1 MTETGLRIERRFT
14 TANEDPY
21 SSIEWSRRDSRIT
34 NPDGSVVFEMTE
46 AEIPAGWS
54 QVATDIMVSKYFR
67 KAGVPQLDSDGNP
80 VLDEDGHQVTGPE
93 RSARQVF
100 DRLASTWRWW
110 GEHHGYF
117 ATEDDAQTFEDELKY
132 MLAAQI
138 AAPNSPQWFNT
149 GLHNAY
155 GLTGPAQGFWYVDP
169 ETEEM
174 VSSPDSYS
182 RPSPHACFI
191 LSAKDDLV
199 NPGGIMDLWV
209 REARIFKFGSGAGT
223 NFSSIRAENES
234 LSGGGKSSGVM
245 SFLKIGDRAAGAIKS
260 GGTTRRAAKM
270 VILDVD
276 HPDIEA
282 FVDWKKVEE
291 DKARILIQH
300 GGYPADFNGEAY
312 ATISGQ
318 NSNNSVR
325 VSNDFVQA
333 VIEDGDW
340 HLINRTD
347 GKVRRTIKARDLW
360 HRIADAAWACADP
373 GIQFDTTINE
383 WHTCPQGGRIK
394 ATNPCSEYVFLD
406 DTACNL
412 ASLNLVK
419 FYGDNSGVF
428 DVEAY
433 QHAIRLW
440 TIVLEI
446 SVTMAHFPSAEIAQG
461 SYDYRTLGLGYANLG
476 SLLMRQGIAYDSDEG
491 RSIAGA
497 LTSILTGYSFATSA
511 EMAKVVGPF
520 PKFAE
525 NREHMLRV
533 IRNHRRAAY
542 NAPSEDFEGVSHYV
556 MGIKPELCPP
566 DFLHA
571 ARESWDLALHLGEQH
586 GYRNAQSS
594 VLAPTGCL
602 VGGSLVP
609 TDRGLLRL
617 ASLGDPRGAQWQ
629 DLGIQ
634 VGTDEGAKEATQ
646 FYINGIE
653 PVVTVSTRR
662 GYRIQGTP
670 THRIKV
676 VDTGGHFVWKRFGE
690 IAPEDVVPLQLHQ
703 LVGEPQAVTLPPLG
717 DMHWAADFTTR
728 VPRLM
733 NSDLAELLGYFMGD
747 GSLHAK
753 GIRFCVAAEDFDVV
767 ERLRILGKEL
777 FGLEAHVT
785 QRTGYKEVAFH
796 SVPLTVWW
804 DACGFAKHAPV
815 EDHSGKGWHP
825 HIPNAVL
832 SSNDPEVYRAFVR
845 GLFEADGYVHPQGY
859 PTWSTTSIEFSHDV
873 QSLLLALGF
882 PTTRK
887 FDTTGWGRSQLASIR
902 LVNASYNQQ
911 WASDIGFIGNR
922 KQSAITATLVRQASR
937 RDYVPVPKEMVD
949 RLAPENDA
957 LRKTILM
964 ALNRH
969 GMVSRRS
976 AEELYERTQDAEL
989 KYLLGFFYD
998 RVESSELGEEQ
1009 WTYDLSVPEN
1019 VTYVANGFV
1028 SHNTIGL
1035 LMDCDTT
1042 GVEPDFALVKFK
1054 KLAGGGYFKIVNQ
1067 SVTPALRRLGY
1078 SEDEIRDI
1086 VAYIVG
1092 TSRLEG
1098 TPHINR
1104 DSLSEKGLTEEELDK
1119 VERTLPTVF
1128 ELKHAFNVFVLGES
1142 TLQRLGF
1149 EPDDYTSFDFDL
1161 LRALGFS
1168 LEQVREA
1175 STVICGT
1182 QTIEG
1187 APHLRDDHLPVFDTA
1202 NRNGKLGQRFIHHTG
1217 HIRMMAAAQPFLSG
1231 AISKT
1236 INMPNEATTENIE
1249 ESYRMSWEL
1258 GLKAMAIYRDGSKA
1272 SQPLSASSDDGQSDE
1287 ETEEITRHHETEKQ
1301 IMWGKVP
1308 SGMSPTQAY
1317 AQGMHPPRFL
1327 LPSRRRGFNQ
1337 EARVGGHKVYLR
1349 TGEYDDGTLGEIF
1362 IDLAKEGAT
1371 LKGILSC
1378 FAIAVSKGL
1387 QYGVPLDEFVDTFTF
1402 QTFEPRGM
1410 VEGHTNIKMANSIVD
1425 YVFRALGVEYL
1436 HRDELA
1442 QVPPDRDGDLPEP
1455 PKGIAVEA
1463 GTQLDLSDA
1472 AAERDV
1478 EAVQQ
1483 AAAFVDSDS
1492 IPALS
1497 DGPGAQAVVAKAA
1510 VSNGSRTAATDAGTA
1525 SMQSAL
1531 GDMMGDAP
1539 LCDVCGHIT
1548 VRNGSCYKCLNCGN
1562 SLGCS

>member
-54 QVATDIMVSKYFR
+54 QVAADIMVSKYFR

-110 GEHHGYF
+110 GENRGYF
-117 ATEDDAQTFEDELKY
+117 ATEDDAQAFEDELKY

-169 ETEEM
+169 ESEEM

-347 GKVRRTIKARDLW
+347 GEVRRTIKARDLW

-383 WHTCPQGGRIK
+383 WHTCPEGGRIK

-419 FYGDNSGVF
+419 FYDDNSGVF

-556 MGIKPELCPP
+556 MGIKPELCPS

-594 VLAPTGCL
+594 VLAPTG
-602 VGGSLVP
+602 
-609 TDRGLLRL
+609 
-617 ASLGDPRGAQWQ
+617 
-629 DLGIQ
+629 
-634 VGTDEGAKEATQ
+634 
-646 FYINGIE
+646 
-653 PVVTVSTRR
+653 
-662 GYRIQGTP
+662 
-670 THRIKV
+670 
-676 VDTGGHFVWKRFGE
+676 
-690 IAPEDVVPLQLHQ
+690 
-703 LVGEPQAVTLPPLG
+703 
-717 DMHWAADFTTR
+717 
-728 VPRLM
+728 
-733 NSDLAELLGYFMGD
+733 
-747 GSLHAK
+747 
-753 GIRFCVAAEDFDVV
+753 
-767 ERLRILGKEL
+767 
-777 FGLEAHVT
+777 
-785 QRTGYKEVAFH
+785 
-796 SVPLTVWW
+796 
-804 DACGFAKHAPV
+804 
-815 EDHSGKGWHP
+815 
-825 HIPNAVL
+825 
-832 SSNDPEVYRAFVR
+832 
-845 GLFEADGYVHPQGY
+845 
-859 PTWSTTSIEFSHDV
+859 
-873 QSLLLALGF
+873 
-882 PTTRK
+882 
-887 FDTTGWGRSQLASIR
+887 
-902 LVNASYNQQ
+902 
-911 WASDIGFIGNR
+911 
-922 KQSAITATLVRQASR
+922 
-937 RDYVPVPKEMVD
+937 
-949 RLAPENDA
+949 
-957 LRKTILM
+957 
-964 ALNRH
+964 
-969 GMVSRRS
+969 
-976 AEELYERTQDAEL
+976 
-989 KYLLGFFYD
+989 
-998 RVESSELGEEQ
+998 
-1009 WTYDLSVPEN
+1009 
-1019 VTYVANGFV
+1019 
-1028 SHNTIGL
+1028 TIGL

-1078 SEDEIRDI
+1078 SEEEIRDI

-1104 DSLSEKGLTEEELDK
+1104 VSLSEKGFTEEDLDK

-1128 ELKHAFNVFVLGES
+1128 ELRHAFNVFVLGES

-1175 STVICGT
+1175 STAICGT

-1187 APHLRDDHLPVFDTA
+1187 APHLRDDHLSVFDTA
-1202 NRNGKLGQRFIHHTG
+1202 NRNGKLGKRFIHHTG
-1217 HIRMMAAAQPFLSG
+1217 HIQMMAAAQPFLSG

-1236 INMPNEATTENIE
+1236 INMPNEATTEDIE

-1410 VEGHTNIKMANSIVD
+1410 VEGHPNIKMANSIVD

-1510 VSNGSRTAATDAGTA
+1510 VSNGSRAAATDAGTA